1 MSNARIMVKN
11 LTNVGQTNN
20 ARKEVHL
27 VNDFANDDYHHHLL
41 NVHSFY

>member
-1 MSNARIMVKN
+1 MVKN
-11 LTNVGQTNN
+11 LTNVGQIGKVG
-20 ARKEVHL
+20 KEVRL